1 MVAIATQ
8 WNWQCIQHTGS
19 FPISICLNARMKEK
33 EGEKKRERRIVA
45 EAIRQLLYYNH
56 HVYLLVIYNIVP

>member
-1 MVAIATQ
+1 MLAIATQ

-33 EGEKKRERRIVA
+33 EEKKRERRIVA

-56 HVYLLVIYNIVP
+56 HVYLLVIYNIAP